1 MEDTVPI
8 RYKYKYD
15 ETDDE
20 TDDETVDE
28 TDDGVFTIMARYE
41 VETQFQVSHSLL
53 LNFDENTDATYGD
66 VGSWYIKHNIL
77 HYIDKDGKEVKV
89 EGSTPDMSYF
99 TYPEEVVWDEYSKYG
114 ESDYREL
121 KHMPHY

>member
-8 RYKYKYD
+8 RYRYRYD

-20 TDDETVDE
+20 TDDER
-28 TDDGVFTIMARYE
+28 DDGVFTILARYE
-41 VETQFQVSHSLL
+41 VDAEFQVPHSLL

-89 EGSTPDMSYF
+89 EGRTPDTSDF
-99 TYPEEVVWDEYSKYG
+99 KYPDEVVWDENNKYG

>member
-1 MEDTVPI
+1 MDPAAPV
-8 RYKYKYD
+8 YVYKYD

-20 TDDETVDE
+20 TDDETVEE
-28 TDDGVFTIMARYE
+28 TDDGVFTILARYE
-41 VETQFQVSHSLL
+41 VDAEFQVPHSRL
-53 LNFDENTDATYGD
+53 LNFDENADAIYGD

-89 EGSTPDMSYF
+89 EGTTPDTSDF
-99 TYPEEVVWDEYSKYG
+99 TYPYEVVWDDCDKYG
-114 ESDYREL
+114 EGDYREL